1 MAQETSAAAT
11 RTSTSNDDLHRQLA
25 TLREDIQA
33 LRTDFKELAV
43 TAGERGKSRLGDAK
57 DRLAESA
64 RHLQAQVSEKAQAAY
79 TTTRDATTETAEK
92 ARVEINKRPLTVVAA
107 AFLGGVL
114 IGGIFLGRMVRR
126 R

>member
-1 MAQETSAAAT
+1 MAQETSAAAS

-33 LRTDFKELAV
+33 IRTDFKELAA
-43 TAGERGKSRLGDAK
+43 TAGERGKNRLGDAK

-79 TTTRDATTETAEK
+79 TTARDATAETADT
-92 ARVEINKRPLTVVAA
+92 ARVEINKHPLTIVAA
-107 AFLGGVL
+107 AFLGGIL
-114 IGGIFLGRMVRR
+114 LGRLLPRR
-126 R
+126 